1 MSDWVRVAEVD
12 DVPEGGVIQVEV
24 DGEPVALANTGESF
38 LATSDICSHDY
49 VTLHDGFLEGEEIEC
64 PQHGSKFNMR
74 TGAVLNLPATQ
85 PISPYEVKVDGQ
97 EVYVR
102 GPMGSAND

>member
-1 MSDWVRVAEVD
+1 MSDWIKVASVD
-12 DVPEGGVIQVEV
+12 EVPEGGIVQVEV
-24 DGEPVALANTGESF
+24 DGEPVALANTGDEL
-38 LATSDICSHDY
+38 LATSDICSHDF
-49 VTLHDGFLEGEEIEC
+49 VMLHDGFLEDEEIEC

-85 PISPYEVKVDGQ
+85 PIPTYEVKVDGQ
-97 EVYVR
+97 DVYVR